1 MMELYLNTVYN
12 LDPGKF
18 LREGRFVI
26 LEYSPNFLK
35 EAQPNVM
42 AAPNSSETYMFY
54 LNTQLNVKLFNCC
67 RCTGMTHPEYW
78 WCQQYLT
85 KDKFS
90 EEEETNFE
98 MYTTQSDYRNW
109 REYLVR
115 DVKFKNKSPVSW
127 SFSPPGSNCLPS
139 AHSSTWREVTTSDV
153 NNVAE
158 YSATCSGRVF
168 IKAFNKYNTR
178 LKHYSLSQ
186 TSPAKRT
193 EDEDSSVVICIP
205 GSLGGVFKT
214 MGRW

>member
-98 MYTTQSDYRNW
+98 MYTTQSDYRTW

-127 SFSPPGSNCLPS
+127 SCSPPGSRLS
-139 AHSSTWREVTTSDV
+139 AFCSFIHLERSD
-153 NNVAE
+153 
-158 YSATCSGRVF
+158 YKWCKQCGWILCHLFRTC
-168 IKAFNKYNTR
+168 IY
-178 LKHYSLSQ
+178 
-186 TSPAKRT
+186 
-193 EDEDSSVVICIP
+193 
-205 GSLGGVFKT
+205 
-214 MGRW
+214 